1 MAFLL
6 KDKKLEFTGVSIK
19 SQSAAIRGT
28 RWLGTLCLFQIP
40 LYHPVERALCSVKLS
55 QLKKESDNED

>member
-28 RWLGTLCLFQIP
+28 RWLGTLSVYFKYPFIILLKEPC
-40 LYHPVERALCSVKLS
+40 AL
-55 QLKKESDNED
+55 